1 MNPEFASSVALGKVL
16 SLSEPQF
23 VHLSNGLVIPFLH
36 GCHENTCQ
44 VFQNRALS
52 TWRHSSPS
60 PGLPGRGFI
69 CTLMVSRRQCP
80 PLTSAVH
87 WATSEDQ
94 LGCALTFPRASASLH
109 FLISLHDLPH
119 PHILKLWGPFNPACE
134 GQDPNL
140 LPWGH
145 GESRLTQQ
153 PTTVAGGR
161 CAQSP
166 SDFRTRTPF
175 SARYQ
180 GYR

>member
-145 GESRLTQQ
+145 GVMGSWGIQAHTAAHNR
-153 PTTVAGGR
+153 GR
-161 CAQSP
+161 WPLCSKP
-166 SDFRTRTPF
+166 
-175 SARYQ
+175 
-180 GYR
+180 